1 MPSAKERN
9 PINAGLS
16 FVCSNSTAF
25 FARHPEVEQVILYGS
40 RVKGNYRS
48 GSLIA
53 PALRGGNGL
62 TERVLYSILNE
73 LDDLL
78 LPYSFDVA
86 IHSMIANEALLE
98 YIRRRGA
105 VLC

>member
-1 MPSAKERN
+1 MSERY
-9 PINAGLS
+9 GLS
-16 FVCSNSTAF
+16 EKTIGIITAV
-25 FARHPEVEQVILYGS
+25 FARHPEVERVILYGS

-73 LDDLL
+73 LDDLP
-78 LPYSFDVA
+78 LPYSF
-86 IHSMIANEALLE
+86 S
-98 YIRRRGA
+98 R
-105 VLC
+105 

>member
-1 MPSAKERN
+1 M
-9 PINAGLS
+9 
-16 FVCSNSTAF
+16 
-25 FARHPEVEQVILYGS
+25 EQVILYGS

-53 PALRGGNGL
+53 TALRGGNGL

-78 LPYSFDVA
+78 LPYFFDVA
-86 IHSMIANEALLE
+86 IHSIIVNEVPLE
-98 YIRRRGA
+98 HIRCRGGVVYERRG
-105 VLC
+105 

>member
-1 MPSAKERN
+1 M
-9 PINAGLS
+9 
-16 FVCSNSTAF
+16 
-25 FARHPEVEQVILYGS
+25 EQVILYGS

-73 LDDLL
+73 LDDLP
-78 LPYSFDVA
+78 LPYGFVNA
-86 IHSMIANEALLE
+86 KLTTRAWGPLRIGQSM
-98 YIRRRGA
+98 
-105 VLC
+105 